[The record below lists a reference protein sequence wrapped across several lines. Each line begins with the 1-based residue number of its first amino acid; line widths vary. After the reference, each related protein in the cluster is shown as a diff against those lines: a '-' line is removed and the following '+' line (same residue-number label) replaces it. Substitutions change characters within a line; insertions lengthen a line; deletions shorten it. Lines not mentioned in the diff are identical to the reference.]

1 MNSPSHAMATDST
14 PPTPEPKPASLPQL
28 IGAVFWS
35 FFGVRK
41 GTHMA
46 ADSSSIKPLHVI
58 LVGLGLAAV
67 LVLALIVLVRIII
80 ANAG

>member
-1 MNSPSHAMATDST
+1 MATDPT
-14 PPTPEPKPASLPQL
+14 PPTPEAKSAKPASLPQL

-67 LVLALIVLVRIII
+67 LVLALIVLVRVII

>member
-1 MNSPSHAMATDST
+1 MATDST
-14 PPTPEPKPASLPQL
+14 PPTPTPLPPRPASLPQL

-41 GTHMA
+41 GRHMA
-46 ADSSSIKPLHVI
+46 ADSGSIKPLHVI

-80 ANAG
+80 ANAA